1 MTKNYY
7 RNEYTAEQW
16 AALIDKAHELG
27 CVVNWSKYGN
37 IAEIDST
44 AKESAM
50 MQTAGTRQYWVDVIH
65 GLIADAA
72 RKRWGVYTEGV
83 AKVRAWFNSEDR
95 AEQYRQECE
104 SHEGTPHAV
113 RCNF

>member
-16 AALIDKAHELG
+16 AALIDKAHDLG

-37 IAEIDST
+37 IAEIDSA

-50 MQTAGTRQYWVDVIH
+50 MQTAGTRQYWADAIH
-65 GLIADAA
+65 GLISDAA
-72 RKRWGVYTEGV
+72 RAIGGDYSRPYDERREAVGALV
-83 AKVRAWFNSEDR
+83 AEFVKEL
-95 AEQYRQECE
+95 Q
-104 SHEGTPHAV
+104 TLL
-113 RCNF
+113 